1 MTDERIKEL
10 LRKGEGLSVE
20 YKRCSCNVE
29 SDVFES
35 ICAFLNRFGGDVL
48 LGVEDDGTVVGVK
61 GDVVAMRNNIV
72 NVANNENAFDP
83 ISYIDPVIAEYEGKT
98 IICIHVPPSGEVHS
112 YRGVVY
118 DRNGDADVRVRST
131 AAKGLMILRKQGI
144 FTEQRIYPYVA
155 KSDLDLSDLNR
166 LRIRA
171 QNNSRDGRRHPW
183 MDMDDD
189 QLLRSAKLIGTDRES
204 GKSGFNLAAV
214 MLFGTADVIKD
225 ICPAY
230 VTDAILRVNNVDRY
244 DDRDVVDVN
253 LIAAYD
259 RLMDF
264 ARKHLPDPFFL
275 DGDVRKS
282 LREIIVREMVSN
294 TLIHREFTSSRPARF
309 VIERDR
315 MYVENASRAA
325 SGDVLTPENFMP
337 DPKNPIIASFFRVI
351 GYADQLGSGVRNLYK
366 YAKAYGG
373 ADPQL
378 TDGDVFR
385 IVVSLKSLQ
394 VAPKG
399 AEVAPKGA
407 EVAPKGAEVAPKGV
421 EVAQKGAEVAQKDV
435 EVAQKGAEVAQK
447 LNDIKAK
454 IKGVGRVD
462 ALENAITVLGFL
474 MEDTRISIPDIESRS
489 HLSNGSVKNAIR
501 LLRVNEIIKREG
513 SNRGGRWV
521 VLI

>member
-1 MTDERIKEL
+1 MTSGRISEL
-10 LRKGEGLSVE
+10 LRNGEGLTIE
-20 YKRCSCNVE
+20 FKLCSGKIE
-29 SDVFES
+29 HDVFES

-48 LGVEDDGTVVGVK
+48 LGVKNDGTVVGVK
-61 GDVVAMRNNIV
+61 GDAVALRNNIM
-72 NVANNENAFDP
+72 NVANDERAFDP
-83 ISYIDPVIAEYEGKT
+83 VAYISPEIIEYDGKT
-98 IICIHVPPSGEVHS
+98 LIGIRVPASGEIHS
-112 YRGVVY
+112 YKGVVY

-131 AAKGLMILRKQGI
+131 AAKGMMLLRKQGI
-144 FTEQRIYPYVA
+144 FTEQRIYPYVS
-155 KSDLDLSDLNR
+155 KSDLNLADLKR

-214 MLFGTADVIKD
+214 MLLGMEDVIKD

-230 VTDAILRVNNVDRY
+230 VTDAILRIRDVDRY
-244 DDRDVVDVN
+244 DDRDVVGVN
-253 LIAAYD
+253 LVAAYD

-275 DGDVRKS
+275 EGDVRKS
-282 LREIIVREMVSN
+282 LREIIVREMVAN

-315 MYVENASRAA
+315 MYVENACRAS
-325 SGDVLTPENFMP
+325 SGDALTPDNFMP
-337 DPKNPIIASFFRVI
+337 DPRNPIIANFFRVI

-378 TDGDVFR
+378 KDGDVFR
-385 IVVSLKSLQ
+385 IEVSLKSLE
-394 VAPKG
+394 VAPIG
-399 AEVAPKGA
+399 AEVAPINGEVAQRSA
-407 EVAPKGAEVAPKGV
+407 EVAQTGS
-421 EVAQKGAEVAQKDV
+421 EVAQRGAEVAQRLSGKGRADAISNATLV
-435 EVAQKGAEVAQK
+435 FEVIFANNKSSISE
-447 LNDIKAK
+447 I
-454 IKGVGRVD
+454 
-462 ALENAITVLGFL
+462 ENKTG
-474 MEDTRISIPDIESRS
+474 
-489 HLSNGSVKNAIR
+489 LSNGSVKNAIR
-501 LLRVNEIIKREG
+501 LLRINGILKREG
-513 SNRGGRWV
+513 ADFGGKWA